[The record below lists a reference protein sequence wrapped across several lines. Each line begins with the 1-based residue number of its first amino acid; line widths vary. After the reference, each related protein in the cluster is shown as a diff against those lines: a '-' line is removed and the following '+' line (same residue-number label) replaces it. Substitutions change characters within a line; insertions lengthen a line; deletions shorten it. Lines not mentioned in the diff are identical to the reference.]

1 MVDDGREYTFDYYYV
16 YNACK
21 WLNTKTSEKKTTEN
35 WSKGRETLR
44 ANIDRNNT
52 QKLLVERCRRGRSK
66 L

>member
-21 WLNTKTSEKKTTEN
+21 WLNTKTSVKKTTR
-35 WSKGRETLR
+35 KKTR

>member
-35 WSKGRETLR
+35 
-44 ANIDRNNT
+44 
-52 QKLLVERCRRGRSK
+52 
-66 L
+66 